1 MPSIGQINPIHKFPH
16 QFVKI
21 NDNTEYFETPSS
33 LSGSTMMTFVAWSPK
48 GVDRKMFTVRGGES
62 EFLEKIG
69 IGPYS
74 IYGQPLLNAYN
85 CAVSGAATINF
96 MRVSAPDAKYANI
109 VVLARYKEES
119 EGKVTVKIVKEIMP
133 ELTADGN
140 IANIW
145 TAPLSEPDEGFTT
158 VRLFTVKCKGRG
170 VWGNNIAFNITSNS
184 SADKTNDFKNYLIEV
199 FERESGTDIKKEEYQ
214 VCFNDE
220 AIVSS
225 ASLFADSIVNDPV
238 SGSSCIEIDTNI
250 DGFKQ
255 IFNVYKAVN
264 TTSKLTFDTFDVLL
278 GIDKTT
284 VGKLSVE
291 APNRGV
297 IPNYT
302 LDAISE
308 GVVVLNNT
316 VSKPILGG
324 GHDGAFTYNAN
335 TVEALARKTALTAA
349 YLDAYNGT
357 TDVSIKSKRKF
368 PTNII
373 LDAGFDPSIK
383 KAIAALTK
391 GRGDCVCVLDME
403 NGLATKT
410 SPFDYLSTN
419 QLIEFTEDR
428 TIMFDAYSG
437 KVKDPVSK
445 KLITVTS
452 TYGLASGYPILFQ
465 KYEGKHIPM
474 AGNNYGKLS
483 TFINGTIYPI
493 YDEDIDGD
501 IMDQLVDNNINY
513 AKISPKGEIVR
524 AIQNTRQDRLS
535 NLSEANN
542 VFILL
547 DIKRDCEALCAE
559 YEYMFSEDSDIAR
572 FNSDA
577 KVLLDKYEA
586 AQVRS
591 IAAAFS
597 KNAWEAERGIL
608 HMYVE
613 FVHKDLVK
621 TSIIEIDVNR

>member
-1 MPSIGQINPIHKFPH
+1 MPSVGQIIPIHKFPH

-21 NDNTEYFETPSS
+21 NDNTEYSETPQS

-48 GVDRKMFTVRGGES
+48 GIDRKMFKIKNGES
-62 EFLEKIG
+62 EFLEKVG

-96 MRVSAPDAKYANI
+96 MRISAPDAKYANI
-109 VVLARYKEES
+109 VVLARYKEEAG
-119 EGKVTVKIVKEIMP
+119 GKITVKIVKEVLP
-133 ELTADGN
+133 DLTDGSN
-140 IANIW
+140 IENAW
-145 TAPLSEPDEGFTT
+145 TAPQTEPEEGFTT
-158 VRLFTVKCKGRG
+158 VRLFTIFCKGRG
-170 VWGNNIAFNITSNS
+170 IWGNNIAFNITSNT
-184 SADKTNDFKNYLIEV
+184 SADKTNDYKNYLLEI

-225 ASLFADSIVNDPV
+225 ASLFADSIVNDPK
-238 SGSSCIEIDTNI
+238 SGSSYIELDTNI
-250 DGFKQ
+250 DGFKA
-255 IFNVYKAVN
+255 IFNAYKTAN
-264 TTSKLTFDTFDVLL
+264 PSTTLTFDTFDVLL

-284 VGKLSVE
+284 VGKLSVD
-291 APNRGV
+291 ASVRGI

-302 LDAISE
+302 LDTIST

-316 VSKPILGG
+316 ISKPILSGG
-324 GHDGAFTYNAN
+324 DDGAFTYKPDA
-335 TVEALARKTALTAA
+335 ASLAARKTALDKA

-373 LDAGFDPSIK
+373 LDAAFDPSVK

-391 GRGDCVCVLDME
+391 SRGDCVCILDME
-403 NGLATKT
+403 NGLTTKT
-410 SPFDYLSTN
+410 SPFDYLSNN

-452 TYGLASGYPILFQ
+452 TYGLASSYPILFQ
-465 KYEGKHIPM
+465 KYEGKHIPL

-483 TFINGTIYPI
+483 TYIDGTVYPI
-493 YDEDIDGD
+493 YDEDIDAD

-513 AKISPKGEIVR
+513 AKVSPKGEIVR
-524 AIQNTRQDRLS
+524 AIQNTRQDKLS

-547 DIKRDCEALCAE
+547 DIKRDCEALCAG
-559 YEYMFSEDSDIAR
+559 YEYMFSEESDIAR
-572 FNSDA
+572 FNADA
-577 KVLLDKYEA
+577 KVLLSKYEA

-591 IAAAFS
+591 IGASFS
-597 KNAWEAERGIL
+597 KNTWEAERGIL